1 MRLAMREVEGSQKMN
16 ISFSLKTMED
26 DTEGLAMLK
35 QGLVSCFELKK
46 TAIHGVVKY
55 PCLSITEWN
64 PEIPD
69 QL

>member
-1 MRLAMREVEGSQKMN
+1 MN